1 MIETNE
7 AATAA
12 NEVSREPV
20 PDGVKSPT
28 VTDASPDKET
38 SAAAVETEPVAA
50 ETVTQPEPSVPTLRE
65 VFELPE
71 NGEGDPDDGRWQ
83 AIEERISQE
92 IKGIKWSAA
101 MSDLVPKVCD
111 LLEIKVDGVLL
122 AAWKKASEIKT
133 VLEKSRQTPE
143 ETTYIELAEHTINSE
158 HKPSIDVK
166 LRGAKVKTIALLV
179 QLGFKLRGFVLKIKN
194 GGIIEMQA
202 GQCEVKGTIK
212 FSGLTIAEKKLAPI
226 KLPLVIPVYVPVE
239 VPEEEPVE
247 VPPAAG
253 TEAEQPQTPES
264 SERIA
269 ADGTGRP
276 ETAEPREQV
285 AEAALPEAS
294 QSHER
299 IEI

>member
-1 MIETNE
+1 MIESNE
-7 AATAA
+7 GSATAD
-12 NEVSREPV
+12 EGSREPA
-20 PDGVKSPT
+20 PDEVESRKVTEESPEE
-28 VTDASPDKET
+28 ET
-38 SAAAVETEPVAA
+38 SAAAVETETVVD
-50 ETVTQPEPSVPTLRE
+50 ETVSKPEPSVPTLRE

-71 NGEGDPDDGRWQ
+71 HGEGDPDDGRWQ
-83 AIEERISQE
+83 AIEERIGQE

-101 MSDLVPKVCD
+101 MSDLVPKICD

-122 AAWKKASEIKT
+122 TAWKKASEIKA

-143 ETTYIELAEHTINSE
+143 ETTYVELAEHTINSE

-194 GGIIEMQA
+194 GGIVEMQA

-226 KLPLVIPVYVPVE
+226 KLPLVIPVDVPVE
-239 VPEEEPVE
+239 VPEEEPVDE
-247 VPPAAG
+247 PPAAA
-253 TEAEQPQTPES
+253 TEAEQQ
-264 SERIA
+264 
-269 ADGTGRP
+269 
-276 ETAEPREQV
+276 ETAESPERTAA
-285 AEAALPEAS
+285 AEAEQQEAE
-294 QSHER
+294 SHER

>member
-1 MIETNE
+1 MTENTDA
-7 AATAA
+7 AATA
-12 NEVSREPV
+12 NEASRNPAPAEMESHAV
-20 PDGVKSPT
+20 MEESKDEE
-28 VTDASPDKET
+28 AS
-38 SAAAVETEPVAA
+38 VAA
-50 ETVTQPEPSVPTLRE
+50 IETKAIPDDTVSEPEPSSVPTLRE

-71 NGEGDPDDGRWQ
+71 KGEGKPDDDRWQ
-83 AIEERISQE
+83 AVEERISQE

-101 MSDLVPKVCD
+101 MSDLVPKICD

-122 AAWKKASEIKT
+122 SAWKKAAEIKT

-143 ETTYIELAEHTINSE
+143 ETTYVELAEHTINSE

-166 LRGAKVKTIALLV
+166 LRGAKVKSIALLV

-226 KLPLVIPVYVPVE
+226 KLPFIIPVDVPDEVPGEDPVE
-239 VPEEEPVE
+239 M
-247 VPPAAG
+247 PPAAG
-253 TEAEQPQTPES
+253 TEREQPQTPES
-264 SERIA
+264 PERIA
-269 ADGTGRP
+269 AAEAEQP
-276 ETAEPREQV
+276 ETAE
-285 AEAALPEAS
+285 
-294 QSHER
+294 SHER

>member
-1 MIETNE
+1 MKRALFDPKGKAMIESNE
-7 AATAA
+7 AAATA
-12 NEVSREPV
+12 NEVSREPE
-20 PDGVKSPT
+20 PDEVESRM
-28 VTDASPDKET
+28 VTEESPDEEA
-38 SAAAVETEPVAA
+38 SAAAVETETIAD
-50 ETVTQPEPSVPTLRE
+50 ETVSKPEPSVPTLRE

-101 MSDLVPKVCD
+101 MSDLVPKICD

-143 ETTYIELAEHTINSE
+143 ETTYVELAEHTINSE

-179 QLGFKLRGFVLKIKN
+179 QLGFKLQGFVLKIKN

-202 GQCEVKGTIK
+202 GHCEVKGTIK

-226 KLPLVIPVYVPVE
+226 KLPLVIPVDVPVE

-247 VPPAAG
+247 MPPAAG
-253 TEAEQPQTPES
+253 AEAEE
-264 SERIA
+264 
-269 ADGTGRP
+269 P
-276 ETAEPREQV
+276 ETAE
-285 AEAALPEAS
+285 
-294 QSHER
+294 SHER